1 MKNFIKFVLVGMTA
15 ACAYAAPVFAQE
27 EDSGSVAPPAS
38 GSGTFQSNVAGRAR
52 NSPTAPAIPYPIEAA
67 GYGNASGDFFTSR
80 WVEDWSKLKAA
91 GKAPPLKAMPLFGR
105 DDITLT
111 LSAEA
116 RLRSLMYGDGGLHKG
131 NDYHE
136 FIFRAVAG
144 ADLHIGDHFRVY
156 AELGHGDHAGDGNPT
171 VNSVSASYENDL
183 SVQQIF
189 GEARTHIG
197 TGLIGLQGGRFE
209 FSDGPKQLMSVSN
222 GPNLHRT
229 WNGARFYYMN
239 DWFRFG
245 AFAGE
250 VTQLGAGT
258 FDEHIDHGEQL
269 QAITTSFVLSHKNG
283 VNLFFDPAMYHREL
297 DAGVAGVTTGRDVR
311 YTYGSRLWGKIGP
324 LNIDVM
330 GYRQTGTHIGR
341 DVKAW
346 MSSGAINYLLTSK
359 GIRPRI
365 GFRVDL
371 ASGNHNDQLKTGG
384 TIGGF
389 DVVYQSTSYL
399 SEGHLLGYTNLQ
411 LFSPTVAF
419 TPIKGVTI
427 NAEYDLVRR
436 MSTGDAFYAQGS
448 KPYPGTANVAGKTV
462 GNYGRLIA
470 EWEVTH
476 NIAFE
481 LEGDLLKAGKVMHEA
496 NLPTSK
502 FLLLSLDLRY

>member
-1 MKNFIKFVLVGMTA
+1 MKRFIASILVGMTA
-15 ACAYAAPVFAQE
+15 ACAYTAPALAQD

-38 GSGTFQSNVAGRAR
+38 GSPTFQSNVAGRAR
-52 NSPTAPAIPYPIEAA
+52 NSPTAPIIPYPIEAA
-67 GYGNASGDFFTSR
+67 GYGNPSGDFFVSR
-80 WVEDWSKLKAA
+80 WVEDWSKLKAK
-91 GKAPPLKAMPLFGR
+91 GKAPALKAMPLFGR

-111 LSAEA
+111 LSGEM
-116 RLRSLMYGDGGLHKG
+116 RLRSLMYDNGGLRKDD
-131 NDYHE
+131 NYHE
-136 FIFRAVAG
+136 FIFRAIAG
-144 ADLHIGDHFRVY
+144 ADLHLGDHFRIY
-156 AELGHGDHAGDGNPT
+156 AELGHGDHDGDGNPT

-189 GEARTHIG
+189 GEARTNIG
-197 TGLIGLQGGRFE
+197 SALVGIQGGRFE
-209 FSDGPKQLMSVSN
+209 FADGPKQLMSVSN

-229 WNGARFYYMN
+229 WNGARFYLMT
-239 DWFRFG
+239 DKVRVG

-250 VTQLGAGT
+250 VTKLGTGT
-258 FDEHIDHGEQL
+258 FDEGIDRGEQL

-283 VNLFFDPAMYHREL
+283 INLFFDPAMYHREL
-297 DAGVAGVTTGRDVR
+297 DAGVAGITTGRDVR
-311 YTYGSRLWGKIGP
+311 YTYGSRLWGKVGP
-324 LNIDVM
+324 LNLDVM

-346 MSSGAINYLLTSK
+346 MSSAAVNYLLTPK

-365 GFRVDL
+365 GFRIDL
-371 ASGNHNDQLKTGG
+371 GSGGRGDQLKTG
-384 TIGGF
+384 TVPGF

-411 LFSPTVAF
+411 LFSPTVAI
-419 TPIKGVTI
+419 TPIKNVTI

-436 MSTGDAFYAQGS
+436 MSTHDAFYAQGN
-448 KPYPGTANVAGKTV
+448 KPYAGTANVAGKTV

-476 NIAFE
+476 NVAFE

-496 NLPTSK
+496 NLPSSK